1 MSQSKESFKPRTSEA
16 SSEDEGHNA
25 NFVNRTLFQGENLD
39 YLRLLNSE
47 SVDLIATDPP
57 FNKGEDFHSK
67 PDSLADGGS
76 FIDRW
81 KWDDSIQQAWLD
93 ELKTVNRD
101 KDISLLKT
109 IECVRSAHSDA
120 MGAYLCYM
128 AVRLLAM
135 RRVLKKT
142 GSIYLHCDHT
152 ASHYLK
158 MIMDAIF
165 GKENFIN
172 EIVWERIKGA
182 GKRSQHDIRSLG
194 NNTDSILHYGKT
206 KNYFFNAE
214 AIALPYDDI
223 EASFPHKD
231 NKGRYKRRSPF
242 RPPGL
247 GPRPNL
253 CYTYKGVTN
262 PHVSGW
268 TTRKENFAKLDEE
281 GEVDWVNGKPYRKQ
295 RPRAGIIPSSLW
307 IDINQVMGDED
318 TGYATQKPVALYKR
332 IIEAASK
339 KGGMILDPFCGCAT
353 TLIAAETTGRQWI
366 GIDLWEEVYDT
377 VEKRLVNLDEA
388 ELEGSDGLIK
398 KKGLQEDLLMF
409 DLGKITKITDP
420 SQIKNPYI
428 GKESAPYQKSIV
440 KHTYKKAAW
449 EKLSDKQM
457 VNELKKEQTNK
468 KTGLIVCAGCGRE
481 MEVEFME
488 LDHIHP
494 KSDNEIHNI
503 SNRIL
508 ICKPCNGRKSNKWAF
523 KGLWGENKKEGINW
537 MHDEDKAKWA
547 KEQQKVCYQR
557 VRAESQ

>member
-1 MSQSKESFKPRTSEA
+1 MNRSK
-16 SSEDEGHNA
+16 SSEFQTSKVSRKDAGHNT
-25 NFVNRTLFQGENLD
+25 NFKNRTLFQGDNLD

-67 PDSLADGGS
+67 PNSLADGGS

-93 ELKTVNRD
+93 ELKTINRD
-101 KDISLLKT
+101 RDVSLLKT
-109 IECVRSAHSDA
+109 IEYVREAHSDA

-135 RRVLKKT
+135 RRVLKPT
-142 GSIYLHCDHT
+142 GSIFLHCDPT

-158 MIMDAIF
+158 MVMDAIF
-165 GKENFIN
+165 GYKNFIN

-182 GKRSQHDIRSLG
+182 GKRSQHAIRSLG
-194 NNTDSILHYGKT
+194 SNTDSIMHYGKT
-206 KNYFFNAE
+206 KKYFFNAE
-214 AIALPYDDI
+214 AIALPFPDL
-223 EASFPHKD
+223 EASFPFFD
-231 NKGRYKRRSPF
+231 SKGRYKRRSPF

-262 PHVSGW
+262 PHESGW
-268 TTRKENFAKLDEE
+268 TTKKEKFAKLDEE

-295 RPRAGIIPSSLW
+295 RPGAGIIPSSLW
-307 IDINQVMGDED
+307 TDINQVMGNED
-318 TGYATQKPVALYKR
+318 TGYATQKPVKLYKR
-332 IIEAASK
+332 IIESASNP
-339 KGGMILDPFCGCAT
+339 GDVVLDPFCGCAT

-366 GIDLWEEVYDT
+366 GIDFWEDVYET
-377 VEKRLVNLDEA
+377 IEKRLVGLKEA
-388 ELEGSDGLIK
+388 DLEGSSGLVRSK
-398 KKGLQEDLLMF
+398 MSRMF
-409 DLGKITKITDP
+409 DLGKITRITDS
-420 SQIKNPYI
+420 SQIENPYT
-428 GKESAPYQKSIV
+428 GEPSAPYQESIIEH
-440 KHTYKKAAW
+440 KFKKAPW
-449 EKLSDKQM
+449 EKLSDKQI
-457 VNELKKEQTNK
+457 VNELKKEQENK
-468 KTGLIVCAGCGRE
+468 ETGLIVCAGCGRE

-523 KGLWGENKKEGINW
+523 KGLWQANKEAKW
-537 MHDEDKAKWA
+537 MYDERKAKWA
-547 KEQQKVCYQR
+547 KEQQKRCYER
-557 VRAESQ
+557 VRAKLQ